1 MIQQKKLYIFLSK
14 RTVWFWF
21 AGMLGCLKPAS
32 KPYHAERI
40 LELRSGWSASS
51 VVLFLDFPWLLTH
64 FKITIYLLPNEM
76 SSYAKMRLWFPNNP
90 VGKVQSSQSEI
101 IGNIIRYILVVE
113 LAPPTNTSNLNLN
126 TRN

>member
-1 MIQQKKLYIFLSK
+1 MIQQNKLYIFLSK

-21 AGMLGCLKPAS
+21 AGKRGCLKPAS
-32 KPYHAERI
+32 KPHHAERI
-40 LELRSGWSASS
+40 LELRRGWSASS
-51 VVLFLDFPWLLTH
+51 VVLFLDFSWLLTH
-64 FKITIYLLPNEM
+64 FIITIYLLPNEV
-76 SSYAKMRLWFPNNP
+76 SSSAKMRLWFPNNP

-113 LAPPTNTSNLNLN
+113 LAPPTNTHKLNLN